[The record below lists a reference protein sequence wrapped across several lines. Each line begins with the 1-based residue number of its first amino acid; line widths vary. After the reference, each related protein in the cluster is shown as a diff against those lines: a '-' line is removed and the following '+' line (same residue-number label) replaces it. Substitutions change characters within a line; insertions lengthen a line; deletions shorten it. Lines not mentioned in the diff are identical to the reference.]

1 MANSLR
7 DQFLKMGLVDKKQVG
22 QAKKTIYKTNKEQ
35 DKGRVQAPPENKL
48 HAQQA
53 LIEKKERARIANQK
67 QQEEAKKNEANAQI
81 RQLIATNRLSL
92 KDGAIA
98 YRFTDNNKIVR
109 LFLPTRE
116 MVDELSQGQ
125 LAIIREKDGYGV
137 VPAPVAEK
145 IRAWQ
150 PDLVVLHHT
159 SPQETPADPDDPYAA
174 YQIPDDLIW

>member
-22 QAKKTIYKTNKEQ
+22 QAKKNLYKSNKEQ
-35 DKGRVQAPPENKL
+35 AKGCVQAPPENKL

-53 LIEKKERARIANQK
+53 LNEKKERARIANQK
-67 QQEEAKKNEANAQI
+67 QQEEAKKNEAKAQI
-81 RQLIATNRLSL
+81 RQLIATTRLSL

-98 YRFTDNNKIVR
+98 YRFTDNNKIAR

-116 MVDELSQGQ
+116 MVDELSRGQ
-125 LAIIREKDGYGV
+125 LAIVRDKDGYGV
-137 VPAPVAEK
+137 VPASIAEK

-159 SPQETPADPDDPYAA
+159 SPQETPADPDDSYAA

>member
-1 MANSLR
+1 
-7 DQFLKMGLVDKKQVG
+7 MGLVDKKQVG
-22 QAKKTIYKTNKEQ
+22 QAKKTLYKTNKEQ
-35 DKGRVQAPPENKL
+35 AKSSVQAPPENKL

-53 LIEKKERARIANQK
+53 LIEKKERARNANQK
-67 QQEEAKKNEANAQI
+67 QQEEAKKNEAKAQI

-92 KDGAIA
+92 KNGAIA
-98 YRFTDNNKIVR
+98 YHFTDNNKIAR

-116 MVDELSQGQ
+116 MVDELSRGQ

-137 VPAPVAEK
+137 VPASVAEK

-150 PDLVVLHHT
+150 PDLVVLHNT

-174 YQIPDDLIW
+174 YKIPDDLIW